1 VKGNHPT
8 VERANTMAARV
19 LTRKYCA
26 ALKAARWIGAITL
39 TLLMGAGIATP
50 SAYPEITQAANGA
63 SAFVEITA
71 APDPLQGAIWTP
83 LGLVATVSPGAALT
97 YAVQVTADVHPSA
110 TGYWNNHDV
119 LVNETGSANSN
130 VQYPVTAVRLFV
142 TNYVSGSVHLGTGK
156 WP

>member
-1 VKGNHPT
+1 
-8 VERANTMAARV
+8 
-19 LTRKYCA
+19 
-26 ALKAARWIGAITL
+26 
-39 TLLMGAGIATP
+39 
-50 SAYPEITQAANGA
+50 
-63 SAFVEITA
+63 
-71 APDPLQGAIWTP
+71 
-83 LGLVATVSPGAALT
+83 
-97 YAVQVTADVHPSA
+97 VHPSA

>member
-1 VKGNHPT
+1 
-8 VERANTMAARV
+8 
-19 LTRKYCA
+19 LL
-26 ALKAARWIGAITL
+26 ALSLSAIS
-39 TLLMGAGIATP
+39 ATP

-63 SAFVEITA
+63 SAIVLITA
-71 APDPLQGAIWTP
+71 AADPLEGTIWTP
-83 LGLVATVSPGAALT
+83 LGLIATASPGASLT
-97 YAVQVTADVHPSA
+97 YTVQVTADVHPSA